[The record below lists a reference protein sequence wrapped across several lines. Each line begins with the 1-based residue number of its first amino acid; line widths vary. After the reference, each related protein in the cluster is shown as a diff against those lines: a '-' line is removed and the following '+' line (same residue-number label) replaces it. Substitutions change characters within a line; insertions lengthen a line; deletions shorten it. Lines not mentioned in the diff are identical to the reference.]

1 MGRGKDEN
9 KILWSVG
16 GGGGWG
22 WFTRK
27 RLPPGNVPQPKI
39 LTTNY
44 NVFIIT
50 LFL

>member
-1 MGRGKDEN
+1 MRIRFFG
-9 KILWSVG
+9 VG
-16 GGGGWG
+16 GGGGG

-27 RLPPGNVPQPKI
+27 RLAPSNVPQPKI